1 MIPHVALC
9 VHNRPFA
16 RMCYTAVWLDHG
28 SEQHLLFDSCSSEM
42 TALEL
47 PQLVEERK
55 KKKLDPPLHAD
66 NRPHPTPC
74 LSADLHCVKK
84 KKKKKKKLFWTL
96 RYDSGYQR
104 KSSIALFKFLF
115 FFKKLHTW
123 IFISNNEMWSRIPK
137 NGIVHQMT
145 HFKCTSINI
154 TSAAVTLNLIGCL
167 IIIV

>member
-1 MIPHVALC
+1 MLHRRVA
-9 VHNRPFA
+9 RPRVRAAPIVRF
-16 RMCYTAVWLDHG
+16 V
-28 SEQHLLFDSCSSEM
+28 
-42 TALEL
+42 
-47 PQLVEERK
+47 QLWDDGAGAAATRGGEK

-137 NGIVHQMT
+137 NGIVHQVT